1 MDAYGIF
8 QGGGAKGYAHV
19 GALKAAEERDIKF
32 TRVAGTS
39 AGAIVAS
46 LVAAG
51 YSADELLDP
60 NRPEGERGVLDVDVR
75 TILDASEYA
84 RVERIQRRWHALGN
98 IPNPRGGLIGKW
110 QRAKRQWPSLRVLRG
125 LKMVLLEAGAASLL
139 LRKFGLVGTE
149 PVARWLDELLQAK
162 VGVSRPVTFGD
173 LDMRLKMV
181 AANLRTGLVHKFGF
195 AGDEQVPIAPAAVA
209 SACFPF
215 FFRPVIQDSD
225 IFVDGGLVS
234 NLPVWLFDEER
245 DDEESHLPTFGFRL
259 VNDVLVAQRADLP
272 VRFVPFVMRTVQ
284 TLASGGRSLEERR
297 VEYYHGIDLPA
308 EIGTLSFAQVRT
320 RAADL
325 VNEARISIEEYFER
339 EVGPQDPDRMRQVLS
354 LVVNELSDHYDWRGE
369 RVRAHVLLPDVDGRH
384 ARTIYSYNMSD
395 DADDHLRVRTDG
407 NGLGAVFRI
416 REPAYFSP
424 PRRRETGV
432 GALKYEIAARPS
444 AIAGMYAIPIFADA
458 DEWLKEDPSTR
469 AAPFAALVIDKEVDF
484 ASLVLDAIEQDTLA
498 NVAAIVGEEL
508 RDRTIVRDRNR
519 GAVSTR
525 PIGWDGPSIAPLKVT
540 ARKVRDAG
548 DGPLGTR
555 IAQALARL
563 NLAKRRLDPPS
574 ALSRVHEPGANFK

>member
-19 GALKAAEERDIKF
+19 GALKAAEERGIKF

-39 AGAIVAS
+39 AGAIIAS

-60 NRPEGERGVLDVDVR
+60 ARPEGERGVLDVDVR

-98 IPNPRGGLIGKW
+98 IPNPKGGLIGKW

-125 LKMVLLEAGAASLL
+125 LKMALLEAGSASLL
-139 LRKFGLVGTE
+139 LRKLGLVGTE
-149 PVARWLDELLQAK
+149 PFTRWLDALLQAK
-162 VGVSRPVTFGD
+162 AGVNRPVTFGD
-173 LDMRLKMV
+173 LDMRLRMV
-181 AANLRTGLVHKFGF
+181 AANLRTGRVHKFGF
-195 AGDEQVPIAPAAVA
+195 AGDEQLPVAPAAVA

-215 FFRPVIQDSD
+215 FFLPVRQGADM
-225 IFVDGGLVS
+225 FVDGGLVS
-234 NLPVWLFDEER
+234 NLPVWLFDDER
-245 DDEESHLPTFGFRL
+245 DDEASHLPTFGFRL
-259 VNDVLVAQRADLP
+259 VNDVLVAQQADAP
-272 VRFVPFVMRTVQ
+272 VRFLPFVMRMVQ

-297 VEYYHGIDLPA
+297 VEYYHGIDLRA
-308 EIGTLSFAQVRT
+308 QIGTLSFAQVRAS
-320 RAADL
+320 AADL
-325 VNEARISIEEYFER
+325 VNEARISIEQYFER

-384 ARTIYSYNMSD
+384 ATTIYSFNMDD
-395 DADDHLRVRTDG
+395 DADDHLRLKTDG
-407 NGLGAVFRI
+407 EGIGAVFRI

-424 PRRRETGV
+424 PQRRETGV
-432 GALKYEIAARPS
+432 GALKYEMAMRPAAV
-444 AIAGMYAIPIFADA
+444 AGMYAIPIFSDA
-458 DEWLKEDPSTR
+458 EEWSKEDPSTR
-469 AAPFAALVIDKEVDF
+469 AAPFAALIIDKEADF
-484 ASLVLDAIEQDTLA
+484 AALVLDGTEQDALV

-508 RDRTIVRDRNR
+508 RDRTIVRDGNR
-519 GAVSTR
+519 GVVTTHATGWEG
-525 PIGWDGPSIAPLKVT
+525 PGIGALKVT

-548 DGPLGTR
+548 DGPLGRR

-563 NLAKRRLDPPS
+563 NRAKRRSPPRS
-574 ALSRVHEPGANFK
+574 ALPPGA